1 MPTPDFVLAL
11 REQVGHAE
19 LWLPGATA
27 VVRREGPGG
36 TTEVLLVRRA
46 DTGEWT
52 PPGGI
57 VDPGEDPGSAAR
69 RETREEAGVEVRVD
83 RLASVGAAAPHTFPN
98 GDRVVVLDHTFACTW
113 VCGEARVGDD
123 ESVGVGWFGADDLPP
138 MAARFLARIEAALSD
153 EVATRFVS

>member
-1 MPTPDFVLAL
+1 MPTPGFILAL
-11 REQVGHAE
+11 REKIGHAE

-27 VVRREGPGG
+27 VVRREGTDGP
-36 TTEVLLVRRA
+36 EVLLVRRA

-52 PPGGI
+52 PTGGI
-57 VDPGEDPGSAAR
+57 VEPGEDPAAAAR
-69 RETREEAGVEVRVD
+69 RETEEEAGVVITVD

-113 VCGEARVGDD
+113 VSGEAHVADD
-123 ESVGVGWFGADDLPP
+123 ESVEVVWFPVDGLPAMAPRFRERVG
-138 MAARFLARIEAALSD
+138 AALAD